1 MKRNTGGAYG
11 ARKALNITTLAF
23 ALLTA
28 VTVCVMAQAPAQS
41 PAPPTGTRKHAAILV
56 FDGVQIIDFTGP
68 WEILDSQFDV
78 FTVSEKAAPITTSG
92 GMSLNPAYTIENA
105 PKAEILV
112 VPGGGSSHIGNPGVG
127 LQMANPKVI
136 RWVQAE
142 AKDADYV
149 MSVCN
154 GAFILA
160 QAGLLDGQS
169 ATTTAGYIE
178 LLKQTAPRTKVVAD
192 QRLVDNGKIITTA
205 GLSSGI
211 DGALHI
217 IDRVFGRGQSQFV
230 AVNTEY
236 NWDPSGQFVRAQ
248 FGDMPML
255 NTFVMLK
262 FRLHAQPL
270 RYEASRQSWHSEW
283 ALETKQPLAELLAA
297 VNGTVANADHWSRI
311 DSAASEGSESHWTIS
326 SETWGDW
333 KALITAETVPGGHDQ
348 VRVTINVDRREAG
361 GSR

>member
-1 MKRNTGGAYG
+1 MKRNTGGTG
-11 ARKALNITTLAF
+11 RVRKALNIATVTI

-28 VTVCVMAQAPAQS
+28 LTECAMAQTPAQS
-41 PAPPTGTRKHAAILV
+41 PAPAAGSRKHAAMLI

-78 FTVSEKAAPITTSG
+78 FTVAEKSAPITTSG

-112 VPGGGSSHIGNPGVG
+112 VPGGGSSRKGKPGVG
-127 LQMANPKVI
+127 RQMANPEVI

-192 QRLVDNGKIITTA
+192 QRFVDNGKIITTA

-211 DGALHI
+211 DGALHL
-217 IDRVFGRGQSQFV
+217 IDRIYGRGQSQFV
-230 AVNTEY
+230 AVNAEY

-255 NTFVMLK
+255 HTFVMLK

-270 RYEASRQSWHSEW
+270 RYEASREFWHSEW
-283 ALETKQPLAELLAA
+283 ALETKQPFAEVLAA
-297 VNGTVANADHWSRI
+297 LNDTVANEDHWNRI
-311 DSAASEGSESHWTIS
+311 NTAGSDGNRSQWTIS
-326 SETWGDW
+326 SEAWGDW
-333 KALITAETVPGGHDQ
+333 KASIRAEAAPGGHDQ
-348 VRVTINVDRREAG
+348 VKITINVDRREAG
-361 GSR
+361 ESR